1 MPNVRRLAA
10 SIACETSL
18 GVAPGWALTCV
29 NRRPVAAFRI
39 EPRRRI
45 VDREAI
51 LQPREPNIE
60 TPLPP
65 AFASRPAHVDR
76 AAMRRAG
83 APSIAVRFVVAS
95 GVMTRRSI
103 DTRRWPAFGR
113 SECRAEARRPP
124 ERALRSTDR
133 SPDAEAEA
141 AVVIEAKAEADIE
154 VARGPSGASPSFA
167 FAFARCARP
176 RRRDANASP
185 SRHDDCR

>member
-1 MPNVRRLAA
+1 M
-10 SIACETSL
+10 
-18 GVAPGWALTCV
+18 TCV
-29 NRRPVAAFRI
+29 NCRPVAAFRI

-76 AAMRRAG
+76 AAMRRVG
-83 APSIAVRFVVAS
+83 ASPIAVRFVVAS
-95 GVMTRRSI
+95 GVMARRSI

-113 SECRAEARRPP
+113 SARRASVRRSPG
-124 ERALRSTDR
+124 RVLRSTDR
-133 SPDAEAEA
+133 SPGAEAE
-141 AVVIEAKAEADIE
+141 VVIEAKAEADIE
-154 VARGPSGASPSFA
+154 VARGPSGAPPPFA
-167 FAFARCARP
+167 FALARCARP